1 MMSSIGRADLRWGRA
16 TGVSSFSFLVLSVPS
31 FLTNGCDLT
40 ERERERLDRQAEK
53 LARIVGERP
62 PDQWL
67 QNKVQEI
74 APWYLRPEHMSQSEI
89 VLNPDGGVRAATLPA
104 LIERLTMHDGSG
116 ASSLFSC

>member
-1 MMSSIGRADLRWGRA
+1 M
-16 TGVSSFSFLVLSVPS
+16 
-31 FLTNGCDLT
+31 T
-40 ERERERLDRQAEK
+40 ERERERIDRQAEK

-67 QNKVQEI
+67 QNKVQEL
-74 APWYLRPEHMSQSEI
+74 APWYLRPEHTSQSEI

-116 ASSLFSC
+116 GSLALVPIFFQILICWCGQTRSSTIRS

>member
-1 MMSSIGRADLRWGRA
+1 MGSII
-16 TGVSSFSFLVLSVPS
+16 SH
-31 FLTNGCDLT
+31 DLT
-40 ERERERLDRQAEK
+40 ERERERIDRQAEK

-67 QNKVQEI
+67 QNKVQEL
-74 APWYLRPEHMSQSEI
+74 APWYLRPEHTNASEI

-116 ASSLFSC
+116 ASRSPFPADTLLGIWSC